1 MCVCLRGIPN
11 IHDLH
16 NSFKFLLADVCCY
29 TFFASSFSP
38 VVLLLKVVMAQQGLD
53 KPFTGGLGS
62 YKLYVLVAYHVSMEF
77 DYVSLQFCGRIPWI
91 VLPLLTRNHS
101 FLLNPKCSQIECHLA
116 NGGNDRPSEILLR
129 Y

>member
-1 MCVCLRGIPN
+1 ML
-11 IHDLH
+11 
-16 NSFKFLLADVCCY
+16 SY
-29 TFFASSFSP
+29 FFAASFSP

-53 KPFTGGLGS
+53 PPFTGGLGS

-77 DYVSLQFCGRIPWI
+77 DYVSLQYCVRIPWI

-101 FLLNPKCSQIECHLA
+101 FLPIYSQIECHLA